1 MGDHAVNQEGGVLAL
16 DPAVEAFLHEVRIE
30 IRRARAKFPGDRV
43 MTIALAEEFG
53 ELCKAVLD
61 ENSAQVRKEAVQTA
75 AMAARLVLDGDGTVR
90 EWRDACGLDPLIGV
104 NG

>member
-1 MGDHAVNQEGGVLAL
+1 
-16 DPAVEAFLHEVRIE
+16 
-30 IRRARAKFPGDRV
+30 
-43 MTIALAEEFG
+43 
-53 ELCKAVLD
+53 VLD